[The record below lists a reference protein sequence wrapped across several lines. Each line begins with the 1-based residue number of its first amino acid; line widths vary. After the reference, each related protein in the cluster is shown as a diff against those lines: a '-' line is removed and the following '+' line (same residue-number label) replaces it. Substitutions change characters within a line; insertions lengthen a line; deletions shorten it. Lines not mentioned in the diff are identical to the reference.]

1 MLLTF
6 ENVVWEW
13 EVSNED
19 QPNAWKH
26 FSDSEH
32 SERVKL
38 YWQEKYWLL
47 LYVRNE
53 RWLEVMPASV
63 ISIKEPT
70 EFKDSVENI
79 QIRLLGE
86 VEQWVSDVEDVNARV
101 EDLENWSQRTNVRMV
116 VLKEGEEE
124 RRYMAQE
131 VKWIISQELGIMG
144 SEFKVGHTQLLT
156 GP

>member
-1 MLLTF
+1 M
-6 ENVVWEW
+6 
-13 EVSNED
+13 
-19 QPNAWKH
+19 NA
-26 FSDSEH
+26 
-32 SERVKL
+32 
-38 YWQEKYWLL
+38 
-47 LYVRNE
+47 
-53 RWLEVMPASV
+53 WLEVMPASV

-86 VEQWVSDVEDVNARV
+86 MEQWVSDVEDVNARV
-101 EDLENWSQRTNVRMV
+101 EKCAEKCDKKLVTFWAWVDDLENWSQRTNVRMV
-116 VLKEGEEE
+116 GLKEGKEE

-131 VKWIISQELGIMG
+131 VEWIISQELGIMG